1 MMWNG
6 DGSWGWWWLALPL
19 MIMCIIMMGRMMG
32 HGHRHRQGSHETH
45 GGRTA
50 GDGSAPSASLPSV
63 WHAARST
70 SPSTNAGWR
79 YFNQPRRWTERTGV
93 CATSDDRRVATH
105 SVSVRRVHP
114 DRHPG
119 P

>member
-50 GDGSAPSASLPSV
+50 GDGSGAERILV
-63 WHAARST
+63 ERLARGEIDI
-70 SPSTNAGWR
+70 AEYER
-79 YFNQPRRWTERTGV
+79 RLAVLQPTKEMDRTHGGV
-93 CATSDDRRVATH
+93 
-105 SVSVRRVHP
+105 
-114 DRHPG
+114 RHVG
-119 P
+119 

>member
-1 MMWNG
+1 MWNG
-6 DGSWGWWWLALPL
+6 DGSWSWWWLALPL

-32 HGHRHRQGSHETH
+32 HGPA
-45 GGRTA
+45 TA
-50 GDGSAPSASLPSV
+50 RARMRPTAVERLGTAQAPSASLPSV

-70 SPSTNAGWR
+70 SRSTNAGWR